1 MAYIYRIVHIE
12 SGTTYVGQTTRSI
25 EVRWK
30 EHVKCAT
37 KRRNDSY
44 LYRAMRL
51 YGVDA
56 MRVETLEECKVE
68 DLDEREN
75 YWVERLG
82 CLAPA
87 GYNMSSG
94 GSQPKQTEELKQ
106 RQREKAKDPE
116 WKRKVSEG
124 TKKGWH
130 AMTDEKKRGIAK
142 KVSEKTKGRSNWWMI
157 GRKPAQ
163 WSEETRKRVSEERRG
178 KTPNWTSEGRQRII
192 ESHMGFNNHRC
203 NLTPESVEELLS
215 LYNPEAKPKMQHY
228 NDLAARFGI
237 SEVTVR
243 RLVKGYH
250 WAAKQSASSIE
261 PQYPEDQVET
271 PALNQE

>member
-12 SGTTYVGQTTRSI
+12 SGRTYVGQTTRTV
-25 EVRWK
+25 ELRWK

-37 KRRNDSY
+37 KRGNDSY

-51 YGVDA
+51 HGIEA
-56 MRVETLEECKVE
+56 MRIEALEECNVE
-68 DLDEREN
+68 DLDEREK
-75 YWVERLG
+75 YWVEQLN
-82 CLAPA
+82 CSAPN
-87 GYNMSSG
+87 GYNMTTG
-94 GSQPKQTEELKQ
+94 GSQPKYTEELRQ
-106 RQREKAKDPE
+106 YQREKAQDPE

-124 TKKGWH
+124 TRKGWH
-130 AMTDEKKRGIAK
+130 AMPDEKKRGIAK

-178 KTPNWTSEGRQRII
+178 KKIQYTEEGKRRHI
-192 ESHMGFNNHRC
+192 ESHTGFNNHRC
-203 NLTPESVEELLS
+203 NLTPKSVEELLS

-250 WAAKQSASSIE
+250 WAAMQSASSIE

>member
-51 YGVDA
+51 YGIDA
-56 MRVETLEECKVE
+56 MRIETLEECSVE
-68 DLDEREN
+68 ALDEREK
-75 YWVERLG
+75 YWVEQLG

-106 RQREKAKDPE
+106 RQRERAQDPE

-130 AMTDEKKRGIAK
+130 AMTEEKKQGIAQ
-142 KVSEKTKGRSNWWMI
+142 KVSEKLKGRSAHWMI
-157 GRKPAQ
+157 GKKPPP
-163 WSEETRKRVSEERRG
+163 WSEETRKRVSEQRRG
-178 KTPNWTSEGRQRII
+178 KKIQYSEEGLRRQI
-192 ESHMGFNNHRC
+192 EAHSGFNSHRVV
-203 NLTPESVEELLS
+203 LTPESVEELLS
-215 LYNPEAKPKMQHY
+215 LYNPEATPKMQHY

-250 WAAKQSASSIE
+250 WAAKQSSSSIE
-261 PQYPEDQVET
+261 QQYPEGQVET
-271 PALNQE
+271 P

>member
-1 MAYIYRIVHIE
+1 VAYIYRIVHIE

-51 YGVDA
+51 YGIDA
-56 MRVETLEECKVE
+56 MRIETLEECSVE
-68 DLDEREN
+68 ALDEREK
-75 YWVERLG
+75 YWVEQLG

-106 RQREKAKDPE
+106 RQRERAQDPE

-130 AMTDEKKRGIAK
+130 AMTEEKKQGIAQ
-142 KVSEKTKGRSNWWMI
+142 KVSEKLKGRSNWWCI
-157 GRKPAQ
+157 GRKPGAM
-163 WSEETRKRVSEERRG
+163 SEEAKKRMIESKRG
-178 KTPNWTSEGRQRII
+178 KTPNWTDEGRQRII
-192 ESHMGFNNHRC
+192 ESHTGFNSHRVV
-203 NLTPESVEELLS
+203 LTPESVEELLS
-215 LYNPEAKPKMQHY
+215 LYDPGATPKMQHY

-250 WAAKQSASSIE
+250 WAAKQSSSSIE
-261 PQYPEDQVET
+261 QQYPEGQVET
-271 PALNQE
+271 P